1 MQYFERFKSFNIY
14 FIILILLNILV
25 LFVIQEYRM
34 VAKPLIMASL
44 IGFYIGHESRQS
56 NGFIMGMIFALMG
69 DIFLLFTSKDFFILG
84 LLCFLLMQIFY
95 TLEFKKDL
103 VSDKKQLTTRY
114 GVVYL
119 IGIVFLAILWNGLG
133 SMFWYVAIY
142 ILAITTMVGTAFN
155 RRKNIP
161 WYREVTVGVVLF
173 LISDAVLGLSEFN
186 IIELPFSSTIV
197 MLTYMIAQY
206 LIVRGMVEK
215 RTIGSERQKS

>member
-1 MQYFERFKSFNIY
+1 
-14 FIILILLNILV
+14 
-25 LFVIQEYRM
+25 M

-69 DIFLLFTSKDFFILG
+69 DIFLLFTSKEFFILG

-95 TLEFKKDL
+95 ILEFKKDL
-103 VSDKKQLTTRY
+103 VSDKKQLITRY
-114 GVVYL
+114 GVIYL

-186 IIELPFSSTIV
+186 IIDLPFSSTIV
-197 MLTYMIAQY
+197 MLTYDCTVFNRSWDGRKAY
-206 LIVRGMVEK
+206 HRL
-215 RTIGSERQKS
+215 

>member
-1 MQYFERFKSFNIY
+1 
-14 FIILILLNILV
+14 
-25 LFVIQEYRM
+25 LFFVD
-34 VAKPLIMASL
+34 AN
-44 IGFYIGHESRQS
+44 FYI
-56 NGFIMGMIFALMG
+56 
-69 DIFLLFTSKDFFILG
+69 
-84 LLCFLLMQIFY
+84 
-95 TLEFKKDL
+95 LEFKKDL
-103 VSDKKQLTTRY
+103 VSDKKQLITRY
-114 GVVYL
+114 GVIYL

-186 IIELPFSSTIV
+186 IIDLPFSSTIV

-215 RTIGSERQKS
+215 RTTGSERQKS